1 MKRLILLFLVL
12 TTQVALADNRL
23 EFSLHKIDS
32 GIPGPTVLVV
42 GGIQGDEPGG
52 FHAASLLVT
61 NYQITKGS
69 VWVVPNLNFESI
81 IRRSRGVNGDMN
93 RKFARMKTTDP
104 DYSEVERIKSL
115 IRAPEVD
122 FIFNMHDG
130 SGFYRDK
137 YIDPQHNARRWGQSI
152 IIDQEELDTPKYANV
167 GEFARQVTGQINQ
180 RLLDEEHRYHV
191 KNTHTRRGNA
201 EMEKTLT
208 YYAINN
214 GKAAV
219 GIEAS
224 KNLPTHERVYYH
236 LNALEFFMQQLGIEF
251 KRSFQLEPL
260 IVKQTIDNNI
270 QIALHEN
277 RLLLDVA
284 EARKRIN
291 YLPIKRG
298 SQLEFTASNPLV
310 AITSK
315 GNGYHVNYG
324 NRNLTFL
331 HPQFFEYDN
340 SLSTLDM
347 QVDGNSANVD
357 LGTIIEVTDRFSI
370 EPLDGYRINVI
381 GWTKDG
387 VDNEVGYEIKR
398 DHIARRFS
406 VDTGGTLFRVEVY
419 LEEKFCG
426 MVLVKFTEQQE
437 GQHASL
443 QRQTSS

>member
-12 TTQVALADNRL
+12 TTQVTLADNRL

-61 NYQITKGS
+61 NYQATKGS

-93 RKFARMKTTDP
+93 RKFARMKITDP

-152 IIDQEELDTPKYANV
+152 IIDQEKLDTPKYANV
-167 GEFARQVTGQINQ
+167 GEFARQVTDQVNQ

-224 KNLPTHERVYYH
+224 KNLQPMNVFIIISMH
-236 LNALEFFMQQLGIEF
+236 LN
-251 KRSFQLEPL
+251 
-260 IVKQTIDNNI
+260 
-270 QIALHEN
+270 
-277 RLLLDVA
+277 
-284 EARKRIN
+284 
-291 YLPIKRG
+291 
-298 SQLEFTASNPLV
+298 
-310 AITSK
+310 
-315 GNGYHVNYG
+315 
-324 NRNLTFL
+324 
-331 HPQFFEYDN
+331 
-340 SLSTLDM
+340 
-347 QVDGNSANVD
+347 
-357 LGTIIEVTDRFSI
+357 FSCS
-370 EPLDGYRINVI
+370 DWV
-381 GWTKDG
+381 
-387 VDNEVGYEIKR
+387 
-398 DHIARRFS
+398 
-406 VDTGGTLFRVEVY
+406 
-419 LEEKFCG
+419 
-426 MVLVKFTEQQE
+426 
-437 GQHASL
+437 
-443 QRQTSS
+443 